1 MKPVNRHKARQI
13 LETKNTSCRLEENTL
28 FISGQL
34 RVNAAGD
41 FTRAVLKEF
50 RAYGFPEITIN
61 LKELDDIDSAGVT
74 ALFYVKRKLSAK
86 ISGIRIEGGSA
97 NINRKIELFSSEIP
111 IEKKP
116 EEAFEITEAVGTE
129 TYKFIT
135 SYLYGFL
142 LLTADTLYWAA
153 ADLFRTKT
161 TREGE
166 FVNQSV
172 NIGVNAALIIIIMSY
187 AIGFVMAVQSAQ
199 YLRDF
204 GANIYIVD
212 LVVIGIM
219 SQMGPLIT
227 GVLVAGRSG
236 SSIAAEVAT
245 MRVTAEL
252 DALKTM
258 GLEPVR
264 YVVVPK
270 LYASLFTIP
279 LLIILSNVSGI
290 AGGASAAFYSL
301 DITPEIFINRMAGVM
316 QNKDLLTAFVK
327 SQVYAVIIVLT
338 GAFYGFRV
346 EKGAEGV
353 GKVTTQAVVVSIS
366 LVILADSLMA
376 VLFY

>member
-1 MKPVNRHKARQI
+1 MKQANQNKARQI
-13 LETKNTSCRLEENTL
+13 LATKNLSCLHDKSILYVSGRLTVD
-28 FISGQL
+28 IT
-34 RVNAAGD
+34 GD
-41 FTRAVLKEF
+41 FTRAVLREF
-50 RAYGFPEITIN
+50 RVPGLPEIIID
-61 LKELDDIDSAGVT
+61 LKGLDNIDSAGVT
-74 ALFYVKRKLSAK
+74 ALLYIKRKLSVK
-86 ISGIRIEGGSA
+86 IPEIRIEGGSE
-97 NINRKIELFSSEIP
+97 NISKKIALFSSDIP
-111 IEKKP
+111 IEDKP
-116 EEAFEITEAVGTE
+116 EEEFEITEAVGRG
-129 TYKFIT
+129 TYTFIT
-135 SYLYGFL
+135 SYLYGFIL
-142 LLTADTLYWAA
+142 LAADTLYWAV

-166 FVNQSV
+166 FINQSV
-172 NIGVNAALIIIIMSY
+172 HIGANATLIIVIMSF

-199 YLRDF
+199 YLREF
-204 GANIYIVD
+204 GADIYIVD

-245 MRVTAEL
+245 MKVTSEL

-258 GLEPVR
+258 GLDPVR
-264 YVVVPK
+264 YVIVPK

-290 AGGASAAFYSL
+290 AGGASAAYYSL
-301 DITPEIFINRMAGVM
+301 DIPPEIFINRMERVM
-316 QNKDLLTAFVK
+316 QNKDLLTAFLK
-327 SQVYAVIIVLT
+327 SQVYAMIIVLT
-338 GAFYGFRV
+338 GSFYGFRV

-353 GKVTTQAVVVSIS
+353 GKVTTQAVVVSLS

>member
-1 MKPVNRHKARQI
+1 MKQANQNKARQI
-13 LETKNTSCRLEENTL
+13 LATKNLSCLHDKSILYVSGRLTVD
-28 FISGQL
+28 IT
-34 RVNAAGD
+34 GD
-41 FTRAVLKEF
+41 FTRAVLREF
-50 RAYGFPEITIN
+50 RVPGLPEIIID
-61 LKELDDIDSAGVT
+61 LKGLDNIDSAGVT
-74 ALFYVKRKLSAK
+74 ALLYIKRKLSVK
-86 ISGIRIEGGSA
+86 IPEIRIEGGSE
-97 NINRKIELFSSEIP
+97 NISKKIALFSSDIS
-111 IEKKP
+111 IEDKP
-116 EEAFEITEAVGTE
+116 EEEFEITEAVGRG
-129 TYKFIT
+129 TYTFIT
-135 SYLYGFL
+135 SYLYGFIL
-142 LLTADTLYWAA
+142 LAADTLYWAV

-166 FVNQSV
+166 FINQSV
-172 NIGVNAALIIIIMSY
+172 HIGANATLIIVIMSF

-199 YLRDF
+199 YLREF
-204 GANIYIVD
+204 GADIYIVD

-245 MRVTAEL
+245 MKVTSEL

-258 GLEPVR
+258 GLDPVR
-264 YVVVPK
+264 YVIVPK

-290 AGGASAAFYSL
+290 AGGASAAYYSL
-301 DITPEIFINRMAGVM
+301 DIPPEIFINRMERVM
-316 QNKDLLTAFVK
+316 QNKDLLTAFLK
-327 SQVYAVIIVLT
+327 SQVYAMIIVLT
-338 GAFYGFRV
+338 GSFYGFRV

-353 GKVTTQAVVVSIS
+353 GKVTTQAVVVSLS

>member
-1 MKPVNRHKARQI
+1 MEPAKSNKGRQI
-13 LETKNTSCRLEENTL
+13 LKTKTTVCRLEDDTL
-28 FISGQL
+28 FISGSL
-34 RVNAAGD
+34 KVDAAGD
-41 FTRAVLKEF
+41 FTRTVLGEF
-50 RAYGFPEITIN
+50 RKPKLSRLSIN
-61 LKELDDIDSAGVT
+61 LEELGDIDSAGVM
-74 ALFYVKRKLSAK
+74 ALSYVQKKLSDK
-86 ISGIRIEGGSA
+86 ITDIRILGQNER
-97 NINRKIELFSSEIP
+97 INKKIELFSSDTR
-111 IEKKP
+111 IEEKP
-116 EEAFEITEAVGTE
+116 EEEFEVTEAVGRG

-142 LLTADTLYWAA
+142 LLA
-153 ADLFRTKT
+153 ADLFYWAVVDLFKTKT

-172 NIGVNAALIIIIMSY
+172 HIGVNAAWIIMIMSF

-199 YLRDF
+199 YLREF
-204 GANIYIVD
+204 GADIYIVD
-212 LVVIGIM
+212 LIVIAIM

-258 GLEPVR
+258 GLDPVR

-279 LLIILSNVSGI
+279 LLVILSNVSGI
-290 AGGASAAFYSL
+290 TGGALAAYLNL
-301 DITPEIFINRMAGVM
+301 DITPEIFMARMENVM
-316 QNKDLLTAFVK
+316 QNKDLITGFIK
-327 SQVYAVIIVLT
+327 SQVYAAIVVLT
-338 GAFYGFRV
+338 GSFYGFRV

-353 GKVTTQAVVVSIS
+353 GKVTTLSVVVSIS
-366 LVILADSLMA
+366 LVILADSFMA

>member
-1 MKPVNRHKARQI
+1 MKPVNRNKTRQI
-13 LETKNTSCRLEENTL
+13 LETKNITCRLEDNTL

-41 FTRAVLKEF
+41 FARAVLKEF
-50 RAYGFPEITIN
+50 RASGFPGIAIN
-61 LKELDDIDSAGVT
+61 LEELDDIDSAGVT
-74 ALFYVKRKLSAK
+74 ALFYVKRKLSGK
-86 ISGIRIEGGSA
+86 IPGIRIEGGNA

-116 EEAFEITEAVGTE
+116 EEEIKITEAVGRG
-129 TYKFIT
+129 TYTFFT
-135 SYLYGFL
+135 SYLYSFL

-153 ADLFRTKT
+153 ADLFRAKT

-172 NIGVNAALIIIIMSY
+172 NIGVNAALIIIIMSF

-258 GLEPVR
+258 GLDPVR

-270 LYASLFTIP
+270 FYASLFTIP

-290 AGGASAAFYSL
+290 AGGASAAYYSL

-327 SQVYAVIIVLT
+327 SQVYAGIIVLT
-338 GAFYGFRV
+338 GSFYGFRV
-346 EKGAEGV
+346 ERGAEGV

>member
-1 MKPVNRHKARQI
+1 MKPVNRNRERNI
-13 LETKNTSCRLEENTL
+13 LETQNTSCRFENNIL
-28 FISGQL
+28 FITGQL
-34 RVNAAGD
+34 KVNDAGD
-41 FTRAVLKEF
+41 LVKAVLKELRLLNLTEF
-50 RAYGFPEITIN
+50 TIN
-61 LKELDDIDSAGVT
+61 LEGLDDIDSAGVT
-74 ALFYVKRKLSAK
+74 SLFYIKRKLSAK
-86 ISGIRIEGGSA
+86 IPDISIEGGNEA
-97 NINRKIELFSSEIP
+97 VKKKIELFSSDTS
-111 IEKKP
+111 IEDK
-116 EEAFEITEAVGTE
+116 ADSDFEITEAVGRG
-129 TYKFIT
+129 TYTFFT

-142 LLTADTLYWAA
+142 LLAADTLYWAV

-172 NIGVNAALIIIIMSY
+172 NIGVNAALIIIVMSF

-199 YLRDF
+199 YLREF
-204 GANIYIVD
+204 GADIYIVD
-212 LVVIGIM
+212 LIVIGIM
-219 SQMGPLIT
+219 SQMGPLIA
-227 GVLVAGRSG
+227 GVLIAGRSG

-258 GLEPVR
+258 GLNPVR

-290 AGGASAAFYSL
+290 AGGATAAYSSL
-301 DITPEIFINRMAGVM
+301 NVTPEIFINRMESVM

-327 SQVYAVIIVLT
+327 SQVYAAIIVLT
-338 GAFYGFRV
+338 GSFYGFRV

-376 VLFY
+376 VIFY

>member
-1 MKPVNRHKARQI
+1 MKPVNRNTARQI
-13 LETKNTSCRLEENTL
+13 LETKNTSCRLEDNYL

-34 RVNAAGD
+34 RVSAAGD

-50 RAYGFPEITIN
+50 RASGSPRLTIN
-61 LKELDDIDSAGVT
+61 LEELDDIDSAGVT
-74 ALFYVKRKLSAK
+74 AILYVKRKLSAK
-86 ISGIRIEGGSA
+86 IPDIRIEGGST
-97 NINRKIELFSSEIP
+97 NINNKIELFSSDIP
-111 IEKKP
+111 IEKEP
-116 EEAFEITEAVGTE
+116 EEELEISEAVGKG
-129 TYKFIT
+129 TYTFIT

-142 LLTADTLYWAA
+142 LLTADTLYWAV

-172 NIGVNAALIIIIMSY
+172 NIGANAALIIIIMSF

-199 YLRDF
+199 YLREF
-204 GANIYIVD
+204 GADIYIVD

-245 MRVTAEL
+245 MRVTAEM

-258 GLEPVR
+258 GLDPVR

-290 AGGASAAFYSL
+290 AGGASAAYYSL
-301 DITPEIFINRMAGVM
+301 DITPEIFVNRMPGVM

-327 SQVYAVIIVLT
+327 SQVYAAIIVLT
-338 GAFYGFRV
+338 GSFYGFRV

-353 GKVTTQAVVVSIS
+353 GKVTTQAVVVSLS